1 MLEAK
6 ITIEAPALADAI
18 NHLAAA
24 LESRS
29 AVAVAV
35 ATEKPVKKTKK
46 DNPEIVP
53 AETTDPVGVNPTFV
67 APSQVVPS
75 VPAPSAAPAQ
85 KPITLVEISNAGA
98 DLVDRGMMQQLV
110 ELLNRYGV
118 QTVLALDPSNYAAFA
133 NDLRSL
139 GAKI

>member
-29 AVAVAV
+29 AVAVA
-35 ATEKPVKKTKK
+35 AEKPVKKSKK

-53 AETTDPVGVNPTFV
+53 AETADPVGVNPTSV